1 MIPTPRPVDPHWRCQ
16 RSGDCCTQPAEVV
29 MTTREAAVL
38 MRAAP
43 DVAVEFRKERDGF
56 VALKAQPCPFY
67 ADHRCT
73 VYEVRPYACRRFG
86 CMRLDVTAEPFEADG
101 GNLRDR
107 VQTSRVAWRLA
118 KKMQR
123 QAQPWARK
131 MGWTDV
137 EA

>member
-1 MIPTPRPVDPHWRCQ
+1 
-16 RSGDCCTQPAEVV
+16 
-29 MTTREAAVL
+29 MTTREGALL
-38 MRAAP
+38 MATAP
-43 DVAVEFRKERDGF
+43 TVPVAFRKMQDGF

-73 VYEVRPYACRRFG
+73 VYEVRPYNCRRFG
-86 CMRLDVTAEPFEADG
+86 CMRPDVHAEPFDVEG
-101 GNLRDR
+101 SNLRDR